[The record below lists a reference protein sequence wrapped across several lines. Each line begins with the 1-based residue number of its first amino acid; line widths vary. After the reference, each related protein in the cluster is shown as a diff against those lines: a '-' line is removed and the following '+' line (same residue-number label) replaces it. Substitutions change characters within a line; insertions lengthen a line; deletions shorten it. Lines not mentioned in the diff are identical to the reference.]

1 MNMNEI
7 FIACQKVFGEK
18 EEKLNTGN
26 HKVDCSVTIIDHVS
40 GSIQNIDIQ
49 GNINKGDD
57 YERTG
62 TVSVSIYEFA
72 AAFAAEFGT
81 YGDEAVEKAAK
92 AMAAMLEKKEDGK
105 LVVLS
110 KKMKSEIESD
120 SEIEAMIKLKNS
132 LTYISGYNGLFSAK
146 YPICFLIFTMTLYT
160 MRLCKTKL
168 SIVMMMRNN

>member
-18 EEKLNTGN
+18 EEKLDTGN

-49 GNINKGDD
+49 GNINKGED

-72 AAFAAEFGT
+72 AAFAAEFGS
-81 YGDEAVEKAAK
+81 YGDEAVEKACK
-92 AMAAMLEKKEDGK
+92 AMGKMLEKKEDGK

-110 KKMKSEIESD
+110 KKMKAKMDTIKEVFAETIPKVSVSGKQTVKVNAKFAEIES
-120 SEIEAMIKLKNS
+120 SKAM
-132 LTYISGYNGLFSAK
+132 
-146 YPICFLIFTMTLYT
+146 
-160 MRLCKTKL
+160 
-168 SIVMMMRNN
+168 

>member
-7 FIACQKVFGEK
+7 FIAVQKVFGEK
-18 EEKLNTGN
+18 EEKLDTGN

-49 GNINKGDD
+49 GNINKGED

-72 AAFAAEFGT
+72 AAFAAEFGI
-81 YGDEAVEKAAK
+81 YGDEAVEKACK

-105 LVVLS
+105 QVILT
-110 KKMKSEIESD
+110 KKMKAKMDTIKELFAETIPKVSVSGKQTVKVQASFAEIES
-120 SEIEAMIKLKNS
+120 SKAM
-132 LTYISGYNGLFSAK
+132 
-146 YPICFLIFTMTLYT
+146 
-160 MRLCKTKL
+160 
-168 SIVMMMRNN
+168 